1 MISLERLD
9 GHIARVEKCLIA
21 ALLGLMVVT
30 AFSQIVLRN
39 LLGTG
44 LSGSEP
50 LVRYLV
56 LWVGFIGAAL
66 AVRQDRHITIEVF
79 SLLKPGKRGRLL
91 AVLPLLTSTLVC
103 ALMTCAAVKF
113 IRDEAQIGNSTFL
126 GLPAWVPEL
135 IIPISFGVMTLRFL
149 LRLVATARARV
160 SAHAERPS

>member
-1 MISLERLD
+1 MTSLERLD
-9 GHIARVEKCLIA
+9 ALIARVEKCLIV

-66 AVRQDRHITIEVF
+66 AVRQGRHITIEVF
-79 SLLKPGKRGRLL
+79 SLLKTGKSGRLM
-91 AVLPLLTSTLVC
+91 AALPLLTSTLVC
-103 ALMTCAAVKF
+103 AFMTYAAVKF
-113 IRDEAQIGNSTFL
+113 VHDEAQIGDNRFL

-135 IIPISFGVMTLRFL
+135 IIPIAFGVMTLRFL
-149 LRLVATARARV
+149 LRFISTGLGRPG
-160 SAHAERPS
+160 AHAERAS